1 MKLEGDGV
9 EETYTLKTFVCVR
22 EQVCV
27 CMNFRKISVL
37 CLPLCVYVS
46 VRERE
51 NETLALLPPTGSCNP
66 LCFGDLGNLV
76 TKHSRYRF
84 D

>member
-1 MKLEGDGV
+1 MFLYELSENKCIV
-9 EETYTLKTFVCVR
+9 SAS
-22 EQVCV
+22 VCV
-27 CMNFRKISVL
+27 CVCERE
-37 CLPLCVYVS
+37 
-46 VRERE
+46 RERE

-76 TKHSRYRF
+76 TKHSRCRF

>member
-46 VRERE
+46 VRERKRMR
-51 NETLALLPPTGSCNP
+51 P
-66 LCFGDLGNLV
+66 
-76 TKHSRYRF
+76 
-84 D
+84 

>member
-27 CMNFRKISVL
+27 CMNFRKISVSASV
-37 CLPLCVYVS
+37 CVCVCE
-46 VRERE
+46 RERE
-51 NETLALLPPTGSCNP
+51 
-66 LCFGDLGNLV
+66 
-76 TKHSRYRF
+76 
-84 D
+84 

>member
-76 TKHSRYRF
+76 TKHSRCRF